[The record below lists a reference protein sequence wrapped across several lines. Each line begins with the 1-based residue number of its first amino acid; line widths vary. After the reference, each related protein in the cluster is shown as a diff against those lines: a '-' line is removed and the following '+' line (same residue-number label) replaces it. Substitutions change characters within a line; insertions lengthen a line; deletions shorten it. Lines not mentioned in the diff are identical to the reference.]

1 LAGKCGNWSL
11 TNQVTEYT
19 LVTEG
24 KVKKLLAMH
33 FLNKESVLEASAML
47 IYDGLGDV
55 GTVSN
60 LILYCEKYRENSA
73 AMLPSVV
80 TEFDR

>member
-1 LAGKCGNWSL
+1 
-11 TNQVTEYT
+11 
-19 LVTEG
+19 
-24 KVKKLLAMH
+24 MH

-47 IYDGLGDV
+47 TYDWLGRF
-55 GTVSN
+55 TVSN